1 MIMSSRI
8 CGGAQVDR
16 QVVYDK
22 KKKNTSRQKKRYLL
36 GGYCFL
42 IRIWPG
48 FWVTMT
54 SDCFCINCNLI
65 GHVLMCWFTCEQPQL
80 MKIRKPTRH
89 WLLSKEHDISPTY
102 FQPWLISYAPFA
114 WLISRTFSANEYYF
128 SLTINQPTVLSA
140 MTYQPNEK
148 VKLASKEQ
156 NTAMCVET
164 ALLRFSPPFVEQK
177 SYCICIR
184 QTKAQMIHPSWPV
197 SAYANNADVGVT
209 SVSF

>member
-16 QVVYDK
+16 QK
-22 KKKNTSRQKKRYLL
+22 KIYLL

-89 WLLSKEHDISPTY
+89 WLLSKEDDISTD
-102 FQPWLISYAPFA
+102 
-114 WLISRTFSANEYYF
+114 
-128 SLTINQPTVLSA
+128 VLSA
-140 MTYQPNEK
+140 M
-148 VKLASKEQ
+148 
-156 NTAMCVET
+156 
-164 ALLRFSPPFVEQK
+164 
-177 SYCICIR
+177 
-184 QTKAQMIHPSWPV
+184 
-197 SAYANNADVGVT
+197 AY
-209 SVSF
+209 

>member
-16 QVVYDK
+16 QK
-22 KKKNTSRQKKRYLL
+22 KIYLL

-80 MKIRKPTRH
+80 MKIRKATRH
-89 WLLSKEHDISPTY
+89 WLLSKE
-102 FQPWLISYAPFA
+102 
-114 WLISRTFSANEYYF
+114 
-128 SLTINQPTVLSA
+128 VLSA
-140 MTYQPNEK
+140 M
-148 VKLASKEQ
+148 
-156 NTAMCVET
+156 
-164 ALLRFSPPFVEQK
+164 
-177 SYCICIR
+177 
-184 QTKAQMIHPSWPV
+184 
-197 SAYANNADVGVT
+197 AY
-209 SVSF
+209 